1 MLIKNVILKIAE
13 VFINNNIALVKES
26 ENVTFTPSIASNGSW
41 GKALLFKIYFKKFQ
55 III

>member
-26 ENVTFTPSIASNGSW
+26 ENVTFTPSIASNNSGR
-41 GKALLFKIYFKKFQ
+41 KALLFKVYF
-55 III
+55 